1 MKMLCGII
9 YVPGILLK
17 GKSIPRLREIREV
30 RGMGIASL
38 QEMNGK
44 RGNQQQTAV
53 TIRDVAR
60 HAGVGV
66 GTVSRVING
75 GAQVSRATQERVA
88 LAIRRLGFR
97 PNAQARR
104 IHRKRSEIV
113 CFVLSNRSFP
123 NSFHA
128 RILQGV
134 EDCARDLKQH
144 VLFTAL
150 HYDATISPHHIPLPP
165 ILDERGLF
173 DGLILA
179 GTNHPNFLTRI
190 QKMQIPFVVF
200 GNNLFDF
207 KGDKY
212 FDQVGFDGLRGE
224 YEAVRYVTGQGHHN
238 IIFVGD
244 LTYPWVRNRHAG
256 FMKACHEA
264 KIKPNAITTPRPS
277 GFVAYGEWACDLVLA
292 RKPLPTAVVAV
303 NDEVAFGLWRS
314 FRRRGVRIPDDISLV
329 GFDDREEA
337 TLMDPPL
344 TTVRVRKEEIGHVC
358 LRTLLERL
366 HNPEMAFVEKTLA
379 TDLIVR
385 ETVKQR

>member
-1 MKMLCGII
+1 MEGQNE
-9 YVPGILLK
+9 V
-17 GKSIPRLREIREV
+17 SQLRP
-30 RGMGIASL
+30 A
-38 QEMNGK
+38 
-44 RGNQQQTAV
+44 T

-60 HAGVGV
+60 HAGVGI
-66 GTVSRVING
+66 GTVSRVLNG
-75 GAQVSRATQERVA
+75 GSQVSRATQERVA

-113 CFVLSNRSFP
+113 CFVLSNREFP

-144 VLFTAL
+144 VLFTAV
-150 HYDATISPHHIPLPP
+150 HYDANTSPHHITLPP

-173 DGLILA
+173 DGLILS
-179 GTNHPNFLTRI
+179 GTNYPNFLTRI
-190 QKMQIPFVVF
+190 EKMQIPFVVF
-200 GNNLFDF
+200 GNNVFDF

-212 FDQVGFDGLRGE
+212 FDQVGFDGFRGE
-224 YEAVRYVTGQGHHN
+224 YEAVRYVVSQGHRN
-238 IIFVGD
+238 IVFVGD
-244 LTYPWVRNRHAG
+244 LTYPWARNRHAG
-256 FMKACHEA
+256 FLKACYEA
-264 KIKPNAITTPRPS
+264 KIKPNLITNARPA
-277 GFVAYGEWACDLVLA
+277 GFVDYGVWACDQILN

-314 FRRRGVRIPDDISLV
+314 FRRSGIHIPADISLV

-344 TTVRVRKEEIGHVC
+344 TTVRVRKEEIGQVC
-358 LRTLLERL
+358 LRTLMERL
-366 HNPEMAFVEKTLA
+366 RHPEMAFVDKTLA

-385 ETVKQR
+385 ETVARI

>member
-1 MKMLCGII
+1 
-9 YVPGILLK
+9 V
-17 GKSIPRLREIREV
+17 STPRS
-30 RGMGIASL
+30 A
-38 QEMNGK
+38 
-44 RGNQQQTAV
+44 A

-60 HAGVGV
+60 FAGVGI
-66 GTVSRVING
+66 GTVSRVLNG
-75 GAQVSRATQERVA
+75 GNQVSPATQERVA

-104 IHRKRSEIV
+104 IQRHRSETV
-113 CFVLSNRSFP
+113 CFLLSNRTFP

-134 EDCARDLKQH
+134 EDCARELSQH
-144 VLFTAL
+144 VLFAAV
-150 HYDATISPHHIPLPP
+150 HYDATTAPHHIPLPS
-165 ILDERGLF
+165 ILEERGLF

-179 GTNHPNFLTRI
+179 GTNYPNFLTRI
-190 QKMQIPFVVF
+190 ERMQIPFVVF
-200 GNNLFDF
+200 GNSIFDF

-212 FDQVGFDGLRGE
+212 FDQVGFDGFRGE
-224 YEAVRYVTGQGHHN
+224 YEAVRYLVNRGHRN
-238 IIFVGD
+238 LVFVGD

-256 FMKACHEA
+256 FLKACHEA
-264 KIKPNAITTPRPS
+264 NVKPVSITSSRPS
-277 GFVAYGEWACDLVLA
+277 GFVEYGEWACSSILA

-303 NDEVAFGLWRS
+303 NDEVAFGLWRV
-314 FRRRGVRIPDDISLV
+314 FRRQGVRVPDDISLI

-366 HNPEMAFVEKTLA
+366 RHPEMAFVEKTLA
-379 TDLIVR
+379 TDLIER
-385 ETVKQR
+385 ETVKEL